1 MRIVPTAL
9 LRRQR
14 QATPESTPESPSSF
28 STKMKMK
35 AKDKKCSRRANE
47 TISKKEER
55 LRDAISVVLA
65 FLNKKGAAVDKY
77 RHNYPAVLTE
87 CTEILEKDFRDSL
100 ELTKLLSAAWTLL
113 WVHYCEELR
122 CDAEN
127 DEHKTDLE
135 QARITCQG
143 FRNKLCFHQV
153 DLMTA
158 VSKESKSSQQRRR
171 HVFSTTTTTT
181 TTTRYEPLRHWTWSN
196 RQWQSH
202 YRLIFVAN
210 HAELSIS
217 SRAATFATFVPV
229 AIRVCVQFVVT
240 MLHTRSRLAV
250 FKINIHIFIIRHAIC
265 R

>member
-14 QATPESTPESPSSF
+14 QATPESPSSF
-28 STKMKMK
+28 STKMN

-65 FLNKKGAAVDKY
+65 FLNKRGAVVDTY

-87 CTEILEKDFRDSL
+87 CTEILEKEFRDSL

-122 CDAEN
+122 CDAAEN
-127 DEHKTDLE
+127 GQQKTDLE
-135 QARITCQG
+135 QARITCQE
-143 FRNKLCFHQV
+143 FRNKICFHQV

-158 VSKESKSSQQRRR
+158 VSKESKSQQQQQQRRR
-171 HVFSTTTTTT
+171 HVFSTEHCCDDDDPIDDDDSLRTITALDLEQSSMAVALSPDIRGKPCRTV
-181 TTTRYEPLRHWTWSN
+181 YFEPCGHFCDICPCCDSGVCPICCYNARI
-196 RQWQSH
+196 
-202 YRLIFVAN
+202 RLSCTVAA
-210 HAELSIS
+210 HEE
-217 SRAATFATFVPV
+217 
-229 AIRVCVQFVVT
+229 
-240 MLHTRSRLAV
+240 
-250 FKINIHIFIIRHAIC
+250 
-265 R
+265 